1 LPPEANGR
9 LRKRE
14 DDDNNL
20 KEEGEKE
27 GKGAKPFIFLARQ
40 PDLITAGIVCYLF
53 LNLLF
58 NIFSFFFIFFFSRV
72 IMHRCNQQTNCS
84 ILASTN
90 VFGDP
95 CPGTLKYLEA
105 HYQCVPGMLLLLL
118 LLLLYY
124 IGALQTR
131 TIRQFGHKESI
142 DFSFGRA

>member
-1 LPPEANGR
+1 
-9 LRKRE
+9 
-14 DDDNNL
+14 
-20 KEEGEKE
+20 
-27 GKGAKPFIFLARQ
+27 
-40 PDLITAGIVCYLF
+40 
-53 LNLLF
+53 
-58 NIFSFFFIFFFSRV
+58 
-72 IMHRCNQQTNCS
+72 MHRCNQQTNCS